1 MFERFDCIFLKSGYF
16 YPFIFRLLRMYN
28 DGAGPAA
35 PDLQTTRPRAL
46 SVSELN
52 HQARHLLE
60 TSFMQ
65 VWVEGELSGFS
76 QPSSGHWYFSL
87 KDRKCQIRCAMFRGM
102 NQRIRTP
109 PKEGDQV
116 RIRGKV
122 TLYENRGDFQIIVEH
137 IEPAG
142 LGALQQT
149 FEELKLKL
157 QAEGLLDQSQKK
169 PLPSTPRHIGV
180 ITSATGAAIHDILTV
195 LARRCPAIPI
205 TLYPTAV
212 QGKAATT
219 DIVEAIEA
227 ARSHGVADVLIIG
240 RGGGSLEDLW
250 CFNEE
255 AVARAIA
262 ACDIPTVSAVGHE
275 VDVTIAD
282 FVADLR
288 APTPS
293 AAAEKISPDQLQWLQ
308 QLRERQSRLSNA
320 MTLALKRL
328 STQLGHLSAR
338 LRDPRRDL
346 MEKAQRMDDLEV
358 RLQKAISQRLTTA
371 GVRHDHLHQRLVTQS
386 PRRQVSASDEALQRV
401 RERLASSIDQQLRQR
416 QTKLEHAAQTLNLVS
431 PLATLGRGYAIV
443 RDNHGKIIRDTSQ
456 VSPGDTL
463 SARVAR
469 GEVQAKVISI
479 KPGDLDPPN

>member
-1 MFERFDCIFLKSGYF
+1 
-16 YPFIFRLLRMYN
+16 MYN
-28 DGAGPAA
+28 DGSGPAT
-35 PDLQTTRPRAL
+35 PHLQDTRPRAL

-60 TSFMQ
+60 SSFMQ

-76 QPSSGHWYFSL
+76 RPSSGHWYFSL
-87 KDRKCQIRCAMFRGM
+87 KDRKCQVRCAMFRGM

-137 IEPAG
+137 VEPAG
-142 LGALQQT
+142 LGALQQA
-149 FEELKLKL
+149 FEELKQKL
-157 QAEGLLDQSQKK
+157 LAEGLFEQASKK
-169 PLPSTPRHIGV
+169 PLPSLPRHIGV
-180 ITSATGAAIHDILTV
+180 VTSPTGAAIHDILTV
-195 LARRCPAIPI
+195 LARRCPAIPV

-212 QGKAATT
+212 QGKAATA
-219 DIVEAIEA
+219 DIVRAIEA
-227 ARSHGVADVLIIG
+227 AQNHGVADVLIIG

-262 ACDIPTVSAVGHE
+262 ACRIPTVSAVGHE

-293 AAAEKISPDQLQWLQ
+293 AAAEKISPDQSDWLK
-308 QLRERQSRLSNA
+308 QLRDREFRLSNA
-320 MTLALKRL
+320 MGLALKRL
-328 STQLGHLSAR
+328 GTQLGHLSAR
-338 LRDPRRDL
+338 LRDPRREL
-346 MEKAQRMDDLEV
+346 LEKAQRMDELEL
-358 RLQKAISQRLTTA
+358 RLRKAIRQRLTTV
-371 GVRHDHLHQRLVTQS
+371 GVRNDHLRQRLVMQS
-386 PRRQVSASDEALQRV
+386 PHRQLSDSQDALRRVS
-401 RERLASSIDQQLRQR
+401 ERLVSVMQQDLKQR
-416 QTKLEHAAQTLNLVS
+416 RDNLEHAAQTLNVVS
-431 PLATLGRGYAIV
+431 PLATLGRGYSIV
-443 RDNHGKIIRDTSQ
+443 RDNNGNILRDASN
-456 VSPGDTL
+456 VNPGDTI

-469 GEVQAKVISI
+469 GEMTAKVTSV
-479 KPGDLDPPN
+479 KSTEETGP

>member
-1 MFERFDCIFLKSGYF
+1 
-16 YPFIFRLLRMYN
+16 MYN
-28 DGAGPAA
+28 DGSGPAT
-35 PDLQTTRPRAL
+35 PHLQDSRPRAL

-60 TSFMQ
+60 SSFMQ

-76 QPSSGHWYFSL
+76 RPSSGHWYFSL
-87 KDRKCQIRCAMFRGM
+87 KDRKCQVRCAMFRGM

-137 IEPAG
+137 VEPAG
-142 LGALQQT
+142 LGALQQA
-149 FEELKLKL
+149 FEELKRKL
-157 QAEGLLDQSQKK
+157 LAEGLFEQASKK
-169 PLPSTPRHIGV
+169 PLPSLPRHIGV
-180 ITSATGAAIHDILTV
+180 VTSPTGAAIHDILTV
-195 LARRCPAIPI
+195 LARRCPAIPV

-212 QGKAATT
+212 QGKAATA
-219 DIVEAIEA
+219 DIVRAIEA
-227 ARSHGVADVLIIG
+227 AQNHGVADVLIIG

-262 ACDIPTVSAVGHE
+262 ACRIPTVSAVGHE

-293 AAAEKISPDQLQWLQ
+293 AAAEKISPDQSDWLK
-308 QLRERQSRLSNA
+308 QLRDREFRLSNA
-320 MTLALKRL
+320 MGLALKRL
-328 STQLGHLSAR
+328 GTQLGHLSAR
-338 LRDPRRDL
+338 LRDPRREL
-346 MEKAQRMDDLEV
+346 LEKAQRMDELEL
-358 RLQKAISQRLTTA
+358 RLRKAIRQRLTTV
-371 GVRHDHLHQRLVTQS
+371 GVRNDHLRQRLVMQS
-386 PRRQVSASDEALQRV
+386 PHRQLSDSQDALRRVS
-401 RERLASSIDQQLRQR
+401 ERLVSVMQQDLKQR
-416 QTKLEHAAQTLNLVS
+416 RDNLEHAAQTLNVVS
-431 PLATLGRGYAIV
+431 PLATLGRGYSIV
-443 RDNHGKIIRDTSQ
+443 RDNNGNILRDASN
-456 VSPGDTL
+456 VNPGDTI

-469 GEVQAKVISI
+469 GEMTAKVTSV
-479 KPGDLDPPN
+479 KSAEETGP